1 MHAKGM
7 KLWGMVAVILL
18 LTPLLAVA
26 QPRPREAR
34 PDRSTDQYSRSDRS
48 RGEMHVVND
57 WRDAVSLSLWSDN
70 RERIGEWTIRPGE
83 NVVLQEQGERIKVR
97 PNYKIKVGEDWGWV
111 DVGQVAQFQNGV
123 WQVTVRNV
131 WQATHRDRPE
141 GYDGRR
147 GEVSPRDQT
156 PPRGEDSALDQMLK
170 RFK

>member
-1 MHAKGM
+1 MYATWM
-7 KLWGMVAVILL
+7 KRWGIVAVVLVL
-18 LTPLLAVA
+18 APLLAVA

-34 PDRSTDQYSRSDRS
+34 PDRSPEQYSRADRS
-48 RGEMHVVND
+48 RGEIHVVND
-57 WRDAVSLSLWSDN
+57 WRDDVSLSMWSDN

-83 NVVLQEQGERIKVR
+83 NVVLQEHGERLQVR
-97 PNYKIKVGEDWGWV
+97 PNYKMKVGEDWGWV

-147 GEVSPRDQT
+147 GEVSPREQA
-156 PPRGEDSALDQMLK
+156 PPRGEDSALDQILK